1 MHPNA
6 ELAQELSRCVKSD
19 DEELAIL
26 GLRRGLVIKD
36 GTSFKLTKKGL
47 SFMEK
52 WGRAQVPKQQAAQKV
67 TPTATPAVK
76 VLQSCTN
83 TSNSVLSMSAQQSRL
98 VRAPHYGGQ
107 SYSSSMSSRFAG
119 GQRRDRF

>member
-52 WGRAQVPKQQAAQKV
+52 WGNPQVPKQQVAQKAI
-67 TPTATPAVK
+67 PTATPIAK
-76 VLQSCTN
+76 VLQPCTR
-83 TSNSVLSMSAQQSRL
+83 TVNSTMGLSAQQSRPA
-98 VRAPHYGGQ
+98 RTP
-107 SYSSSMSSRFAG
+107 SYSGQAYSMSSRSTSS
-119 GQRRDRF
+119 QRRDRF